1 MQRSEELHPIL
12 ITKCLTDPCS
22 IFYTDTISESILIE
36 CKDPRHDPQN
46 HHKTDANTSNQD
58 NNGNIKNVGE
68 KEGNHPHPTHQARI
82 QEPEPQPDQT
92 RIVKGADLEYD

>member
-1 MQRSEELHPIL
+1 VQRSEELHPIL

-58 NNGNIKNVGE
+58 NNGNIKNVGG
-68 KEGNHPHPTHQARI
+68 KKVTSQIPANKYT
-82 QEPEPQPDQT
+82 
-92 RIVKGADLEYD
+92 DLTTTSSPLGTEVLDRRYDKRQ